1 MEDDLIVETSINV
14 PRCWTVAIILIIV
27 EVFIAVFCIFL
38 MKTPEIYYPLHNYI
52 ESFHSTA
59 IYIVIVCVPLIIIP
73 VAIITLISRAR
84 TPDRIRKHIYY
95 LKAINPTTSFS
106 FLTKRDINRL
116 VDQLD
121 QLANF
126 KTGYLNNSINR
137 NISNVVTSVDT
148 TNSALSHFIRKRQV
162 YKENIEKLMQM
173 HPEIDFDNP
182 SKQDKET
189 IDDELDV
196 IMYADKAYKF

>member
-27 EVFIAVFCIFL
+27 EVFIAVFCVFL

-59 IYIVIVCVPLIIIP
+59 IYIVIVWVPLIIIP

-106 FLTKRDINRL
+106 FLTKRDIKRL

-137 NISNVVTSVDT
+137 NISNAVTSVDT

-196 IMYADKAYKF
+196 IMYADIVDKF

>member
-14 PRCWTVAIILIIV
+14 QRCWTVAIILIIV
-27 EVFIAVFCIFL
+27 EVFIAVFCVFL

-59 IYIVIVCVPLIIIP
+59 IYIVIVWVPLIIIP

-106 FLTKRDINRL
+106 FLTKRDIKRL

-137 NISNVVTSVDT
+137 NISNDVTSVDT

-196 IMYADKAYKF
+196 IMYADIVDKF